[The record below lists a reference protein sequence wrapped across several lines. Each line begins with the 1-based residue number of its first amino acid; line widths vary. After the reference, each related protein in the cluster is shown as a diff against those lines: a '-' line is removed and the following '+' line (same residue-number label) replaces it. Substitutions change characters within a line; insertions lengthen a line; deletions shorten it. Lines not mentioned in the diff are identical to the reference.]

1 MITQSEVDKI
11 ITINLIGGSQA
22 PELELQHEMNH
33 FPSFPISKS
42 TTRVPRGDYSTR
54 RIPTGQNYQSVSS
67 TTASSLNQHQMSYTP
82 TMTNILENLGVSGSS
97 GTERMAT
104 EGPPIIMTL

>member
-1 MITQSEVDKI
+1 MVGNEWLQTITRATSWAEKTPNLSFKKS
-11 ITINLIGGSQA
+11 TIRDDNSIRSRKDNHNQFIIGGSQA

-54 RIPTGQNYQSVSS
+54 RIPTGQCDDNHGIS
-67 TTASSLNQHQMSYTP
+67 
-82 TMTNILENLGVSGSS
+82 
-97 GTERMAT
+97 
-104 EGPPIIMTL
+104 